1 MESEQLSIKK
11 RIKAERVWFMRL
23 SGLIIT
29 ALLFVSCR
37 TDQMPLEPELTL
49 AVEDVSCTEVW
60 LKAEGIGSHEFILE
74 RDGTEIENYSVI
86 NENII
91 YDDSLRPNTSYSYRL
106 TRLSGDERSRDVTAT
121 TLDTTSHDFQWE
133 VIEFPSP
140 YGSGVLRDVA
150 IINENDIW
158 AVGEIYADSAQPS
171 LPYNTVH
178 WDGQKLE
185 LMRIKTNA
193 CGGVD
198 YPPIR
203 AVFAFTT
210 DDVLFAHIDGSIT
223 HYDGNDF
230 VNDCSLITQLNGSI
244 NKMWGVS
251 RNDFFV
257 VSGNGFIAHYNGQ
270 GWQKLESPATDLPIQ
285 DIWGAIDPKTG
296 EAFILC
302 PASDKYN
309 VSEKKLLQINTD
321 KHISEIPWPFTDR
334 DPYSTWF
341 NSEKEI
347 YVCGGGVIQRNVK
360 GEYKIISQLPRI
372 FLNKIRGND
381 INDIFVVGDFGL
393 FAHYNGKSWW
403 IHPDSFYGTFLS
415 VDVKDNTI
423 VAVGEQNAREGL
435 VMVVKRN

>member
-1 MESEQLSIKK
+1 MKEK
-11 RIKAERVWFMRL
+11 IKAERVWLMRL
-23 SGLIIT
+23 SALIIT
-29 ALLFVSCR
+29 ALMFVSCR
-37 TDQMPLEPELTL
+37 TDHMPLEPELTL
-49 AVEDVSCTEVW
+49 SVADVSCTEVW

-74 RDGTEIENYSVI
+74 RDGSEIENYSVI
-86 NENII
+86 SGNII
-91 YDDSLRPNTSYSYRL
+91 YDDSLKPNTTYAYRL
-106 TRLSGDERSRDVTAT
+106 TRLSDDERSREVTAT

-140 YGSGVLRDVA
+140 YGSGVLYDVA
-150 IINENDIW
+150 IIDENDIW
-158 AVGEIYADSAQPS
+158 AVGVIFADSAQPS
-171 LPYNTVH
+171 LPYNALH
-178 WDGQKLE
+178 WDGNEWE
-185 LMRIKTNA
+185 LKRIYYNYHGSDFMR
-193 CGGVD
+193 
-198 YPPIR
+198 PIPS
-203 AVFAFTT
+203 VFAFSKNDIWFGNFTHWNGMS
-210 DDVLFAHIDGSIT
+210 FESIE
-223 HYDGNDF
+223 
-230 VNDCSLITQLNGSI
+230 LNIEFPSQI
-244 NKMWGVS
+244 NKFWGTSSNSFYIVG
-251 RNDFFV
+251 N
-257 VSGNGFIAHYNGQ
+257 SGLIAHYNGQ
-270 GWQKLESPATDLPIQ
+270 NWQKLESPAGASGTDLPIQ